1 MEESSIRELLARS
14 VDKGEIPGAVWACGT
29 GDGIVEKGAV
39 GFRMIRPE
47 KKPMETGTL
56 FDLASVTKC
65 VATTSAIMILVEEG
79 ELLLDDEIERFIP
92 EFCGTDKEGITIR
105 ELLTHTSGMAA
116 WTDLYMHASSPNE
129 IIKAISKFPLEYKTG
144 TAVVY
149 SCLGFIV
156 LGRIVE
162 KVAGE
167 PMDRLLAAKVF
178 GPLGMDNTC
187 FNPPHDLREKAAA
200 TEYCKW
206 RGRILAGEVHDENA
220 WAMGGVSGN
229 AGLFSQV
236 EDLSVFAEM
245 LLNKGKLRGVSIF
258 SPEAVETMT
267 SDHTNARFSD
277 RRGLGWLIRGS
288 GVKSSSGDL
297 MSQKAFGHTGFTG
310 TSIWIDPELDIF
322 AILLTNRVHL
332 GRSNN
337 AHIRLRPRFHNTV
350 VSLLLS
356 RDVSQ
361 IP

>member
-1 MEESSIRELLARS
+1 MKEGSIRELLARS

-65 VATTSAIMILVEEG
+65 VATTSAIMILMEEG
-79 ELLLDDEIERFIP
+79 ELLLDDEVERFIP

-105 ELLTHTSGMAA
+105 ELLTHTSGMTA
-116 WTDLYMHASSPNE
+116 WTDLYAQASSPDE
-129 IIKAISKFPLEYKTG
+129 ITGIIAKTPLEYKTG

-149 SCLGFIV
+149 SCIGFIT
-156 LGRIVE
+156 LGLVVAQ
-162 KVAGE
+162 VAGE
-167 PMDRLLAAKVF
+167 PMDLFLDKRVF
-178 GPLGMDNTC
+178 GPLGMKDAC
-187 FNPPHDLREKAAA
+187 FNPPYDLRERIAA

-206 RGRILAGEVHDENA
+206 RGRILVGEVHDENA

-229 AGLFSQV
+229 AGLFSTV

-245 LLNKGKLRGVSIF
+245 LLNKGTLKEVSIF
-258 SPEAVETMT
+258 SPGTVETMT

-277 RRGLGWLIRGS
+277 RRGLGWLIRGR

-297 MSQKAFGHTGFTG
+297 MSPKAFGHTGFTG

-332 GRSNN
+332 GRDNN
-337 AHIRLRPRFHNTV
+337 AHIRLRPRFHNAV
-350 VSLLLS
+350 VSLMC
-356 RDVSQ
+356 
-361 IP
+361 